1 MGRPCR
7 RSTGCERPPVNGGVV
22 RPFAAGDAAA
32 VLALILS
39 IQRGEF
45 GLAVTADDQPDLA
58 DVPGFYQTGAGQFWV
73 AEREGAVVGTIGLR
87 DIGAQANGRP
97 AVALRKM
104 FVGPEARG
112 ALGVAGPLLA
122 TAIGH
127 ARARDVA
134 EIYLGTTDR
143 FLAAHRF
150 YEKHGFARIAPEALP
165 PAFPRMA
172 VDSVFYRLTL

>member
-1 MGRPCR
+1 
-7 RSTGCERPPVNGGVV
+7 VNPGVV

-45 GLAVTADDQPDLA
+45 GLPVTAADQPDLT
-58 DVPGFYQTGAGQFWV
+58 DVSGFYQTGAGQFWV
-73 AEREGAVVGTIGLR
+73 TERKGVLVGTIGLK
-87 DIGAQANGRP
+87 DIGLQENGRR

-112 ALGVAGPLLA
+112 ASGVAGPLLE

-127 ARARDVA
+127 ARARDIA
-134 EIYLGTTDR
+134 GIWLGTTDR

-150 YEKHGFARIAPEALP
+150 YEKHGFDRVEPGTLP
-165 PAFPRMA
+165 DSFPRMA
-172 VDSVFYRLTL
+172 VDTVFYRLTL

>member
-1 MGRPCR
+1 MT
-7 RSTGCERPPVNGGVV
+7 SGVV

-39 IQRGEF
+39 IQRREF
-45 GLAVTADDQPDLA
+45 GLAITAADQPDLA

-73 AEREGAVVGTIGLR
+73 AERKSALVGTIGLR
-87 DIGAQANGRP
+87 DIGPQENGRR
-97 AVALRKM
+97 ALALRKM

-112 ALGVAGPLLA
+112 AVGVAGPLLA

-134 EIYLGTTDR
+134 EIWLGTTDR
-143 FLAAHRF
+143 FQAAHRF
-150 YEKHGFARIAPEALP
+150 YEKHGFDRVGPEALP
-165 PAFPRMA
+165 DAFPRMA
-172 VDSVFYRLTL
+172 VDTVFYRLTL

>member
-1 MGRPCR
+1 MN
-7 RSTGCERPPVNGGVV
+7 VGVV
-22 RPFAAGDAAA
+22 RPFTAGDAPA

-45 GLAVTADDQPDLA
+45 GLAITAADQPDLA
-58 DVPGFYQTGAGQFWV
+58 DVAGFYQSGLGQFWV
-73 AEREGAVVGTIGLR
+73 ADREGAVVGTIGLR
-87 DIGAQANGRP
+87 DIGGR
-97 AVALRKM
+97 VLALRKM

-112 ALGVAGPLLA
+112 ASGVAGPLLA

-127 ARARDVA
+127 ARARHVA
-134 EIYLGTTDR
+134 EIWLGTTDR

-150 YEKHGFARIAPEALP
+150 YEKHGFDRVAPDALP

-172 VDSVFYRLTL
+172 VDNVFYRLTL